1 MNSKRDHIVLN
12 ISVILASGQNHFKA
26 SQENGSV
33 QFSIHFLPRHP
44 VLWSDIMEVAYTGIL
59 NVKLA
64 LVDRG
69 QPDALRRLQG
79 CVTDLFLKDE
89 QVLKVLPGVEL
100 KSLCRRP
107 LPIRVKLVL

>member
-1 MNSKRDHIVLN
+1 MVVFSFQSTSSYA
-12 ISVILASGQNHFKA
+12 ISSCGQT
-26 SQENGSV
+26 SWGSPTPA
-33 QFSIHFLPRHP
+33 FSMSR
-44 VLWSDIMEVAYTGIL
+44 
-59 NVKLA
+59 LA

-69 QPDALRRLQG
+69 QPDALGRLQG
-79 CVTDLFLKDE
+79 CVTDLVLTDK